1 MAIGPFCVGCIPE
14 LNRDVAGLVEFA
26 DYDAALAERSKN
38 YTRQPSDSVP
48 QPGGGG
54 NSLGVM
60 AAEGIGTFCGD
71 HLKRARRLRYLPSAE
86 AVRQLRSGA
95 DLKPL
100 ARLANLFRSAF

>member
-1 MAIGPFCVGCIPE
+1 M
-14 LNRDVAGLVEFA
+14 
-26 DYDAALAERSKN
+26 
-38 YTRQPSDSVP
+38 P

-71 HLKRARRLRYLPSAE
+71 HIKRARRLRHLPSAE

-100 ARLANLFRSAF
+100 ARLANLFRPAF